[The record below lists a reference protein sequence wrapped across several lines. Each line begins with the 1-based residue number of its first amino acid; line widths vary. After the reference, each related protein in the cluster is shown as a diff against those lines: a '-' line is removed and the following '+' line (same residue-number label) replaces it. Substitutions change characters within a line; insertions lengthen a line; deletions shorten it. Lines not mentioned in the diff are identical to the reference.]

1 MQPNSTNYK
10 LIKKIKDDRFDEEK
24 LHQYRLLIQLGVRDF
39 QVAVVAE
46 SDNRILFFEDYVL
59 GELSTHTEL
68 LTLLK
73 TLFEAHEVLQA
84 GFWKEVKISI
94 KNNKFVQLPT
104 QLFDEGASPEYLR
117 FNAQVD
123 NTLQSVFH
131 CENHSIKAITIFA
144 IQNDLIAWLKGIY
157 QNTQLT
163 FFHQSSALIEGI
175 LKYSVNASGNPLYIY
190 VDRFKL
196 HILSVQN
203 GKLIYYNQFI
213 IKQFSDY
220 VKYIMLVMNSLSMD
234 QQTSA
239 VILWGYIGKNSP
251 HYFEFIKYVRNVTFG
266 KRPAF
271 LSFGY
276 MFDEVQEHHFFDL
289 FSLDLLKA

>member
-94 KNNKFVQLPT
+94 KNNKFVQLP
-104 QLFDEGASPEYLR
+104 
-117 FNAQVD
+117 
-123 NTLQSVFH
+123 
-131 CENHSIKAITIFA
+131 I
-144 IQNDLIAWLKGIY
+144 
-157 QNTQLT
+157 
-163 FFHQSSALIEGI
+163 
-175 LKYSVNASGNPLYIY
+175 
-190 VDRFKL
+190 
-196 HILSVQN
+196 
-203 GKLIYYNQFI
+203 
-213 IKQFSDY
+213 
-220 VKYIMLVMNSLSMD
+220 
-234 QQTSA
+234 
-239 VILWGYIGKNSP
+239 
-251 HYFEFIKYVRNVTFG
+251 
-266 KRPAF
+266 
-271 LSFGY
+271 
-276 MFDEVQEHHFFDL
+276 
-289 FSLDLLKA
+289 